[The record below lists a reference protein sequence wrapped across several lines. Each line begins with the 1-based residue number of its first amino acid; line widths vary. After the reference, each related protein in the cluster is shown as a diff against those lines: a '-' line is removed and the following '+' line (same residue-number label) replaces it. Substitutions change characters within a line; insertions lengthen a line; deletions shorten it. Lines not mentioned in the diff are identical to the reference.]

1 MNNTHLVV
9 LESRDYVPPFHG
21 VAMNNTHL
29 VVLEGRDYEPPISR
43 RCNEQYPCLLISRTD
58 PPAATL
64 VLLNQLHG
72 YADGTSLTAICALQ
86 YRAVQKILQIK
97 HSALTPHRHHRL
109 RKFHW
114 VHWLHWHRTGSR
126 G

>member
-1 MNNTHLVV
+1 MKREQVQSPFHGVAMNNTHLVV
-9 LESRDYVPPFHG
+9 LDGRDYVPPFHG

-29 VVLEGRDYEPPISR
+29 VVLEGRDYETPISR

-72 YADGTSLTAICALQ
+72 YADGTCLTAICALQ
-86 YRAVQKILQIK
+86 YRKYC
-97 HSALTPHRHHRL
+97 R
-109 RKFHW
+109 
-114 VHWLHWHRTGSR
+114 
-126 G
+126 

>member
-1 MNNTHLVV
+1 MKREQVQSPFHGVAMNNTHLVV
-9 LESRDYVPPFHG
+9 LEGRDYIRILSSLKAVTMSPPFHG

-72 YADGTSLTAICALQ
+72 YADGTCLTAICALQ
-86 YRAVQKILQIK
+86 YRKYC
-97 HSALTPHRHHRL
+97 R
-109 RKFHW
+109 
-114 VHWLHWHRTGSR
+114 
-126 G
+126 